1 MCIFS
6 VASKVLATSND
17 LMMKI
22 DLTYLAN
29 KMVENGVMTDDK
41 KRSIVGDRMTGLTE
55 VERKNKL
62 LNILKDTVAVDG
74 SIFTWF
80 IQILIDYDT
89 RLSKSIAKKLKEK
102 YDEVRISFFHLIHY
116 FITQLLMSSSY
127 FPSTEERLSKLLQE

>member
-1 MCIFS
+1 MNNDTHTVVIMCLFS
-6 VASKVLATSND
+6 VASKVLSTSND

-22 DLTYLAN
+22 NLTYLAD
-29 KMVENGVMTDDK
+29 KMVEKGVMKDDE

-62 LNILKDTVAVDG
+62 FDILKDTVAVDG

-89 RLSKSIAKKLKEK
+89 RISKIIANKLKEK
-102 YDEVRISFFHLIHY
+102 YDEVRQCLVYIIFY
-116 FITQLLMSSSY
+116 FITV
-127 FPSTEERLSKLLQE
+127 T

>member
-22 DLTYLAN
+22 DLMYLAD
-29 KMVENGVMTDDK
+29 KMVEKGVMKDDK
-41 KRSIVGDRMTGLTE
+41 KRSIVDDSMTGLTE

-80 IQILIDYDT
+80 IQILEDDGTVIST
-89 RLSKSIAKKLKEK
+89 SIANKLKEK
-102 YDEVRISFFHLIHY
+102 YDEVRQCFVYIILY
-116 FITQLLMSSSY
+116 FITVS
-127 FPSTEERLSKLLQE
+127 ED

>member
-6 VASKVLATSND
+6 VASKVLETSND

-22 DLTYLAN
+22 DLMYLAD
-29 KMVENGVMTDDK
+29 KMVVKGVMKDDK
-41 KRSIVGDRMTGLTE
+41 KRSILDRMAGLTE

-62 LNILKDTVAVDG
+62 FDILKDTVAEDG

-102 YDEVRISFFHLIHY
+102 YDEVR
-116 FITQLLMSSSY
+116 
-127 FPSTEERLSKLLQE
+127 

>member
-22 DLTYLAN
+22 DLMYLAD
-29 KMVENGVMTDDK
+29 KMVEKGVMKDDK

-62 LNILKDTVAVDG
+62 FDILKDTVAVDG

-89 RLSKSIAKKLKEK
+89 RLSKSIANKLKEK
-102 YDEVRISFFHLIHY
+102 YDEVRQCLVYIILY
-116 FITQLLMSSSY
+116 FITV
-127 FPSTEERLSKLLQE
+127 TEN